1 MAPRH
6 LEEAFSTVDKR
17 LRGYF
22 QEHAEKVLVGKCEN
36 HGRGFSQEEDHQ
48 RTWEDFEGKLGI
60 PTEHGYF
67 EGPPM
72 MGNTNNIAIV

>member
-1 MAPRH
+1 MLKRCWWENVGNMAEVSPKKGI
-6 LEEAFSTVDKR
+6 TK
-17 LRGYF
+17 
-22 QEHAEKVLVGKCEN
+22 EHGKISREN
-36 HGRGFSQEEDHQ
+36 
-48 RTWEDFEGKLGI
+48 LGI